1 MCGADIIVD
10 FDVYFT
16 LCEQEHYYLIKLWLL
31 YALNAWSKRA
41 KERLMFKVIKRLL
54 LLIVILGLASTAVVY
69 GVLSLSL
76 PALDGNGRSNA
87 VVDPVKI
94 SRDALGQAVIN
105 ANSRNDAAYGL
116 GYAHGQDR
124 FFQMDLLR
132 RNAAGELSELFGEAA
147 LGLDKKMRFHQL
159 RKRSQIILQ
168 MLPDAD
174 KQLLKSYAQGVNE
187 GLAQVGYSS
196 FEYLLTGA
204 AQKPWQS
211 EDSLLVIFSMYLDLQ
226 SATFERDQALIQIE
240 QAYTK
245 QMVDFLTQPSKYQ
258 AALDGSKLAPY
269 SGGIPT
275 LPTQTQ
281 HTVKSIEA
289 NQERGSNNW
298 AVTGTLTKTGAGMVS
313 DDMHLSMAVPV
324 IWYRAQLNYIQ
335 NGKTAQ
341 VTGVSLPGAPA
352 IVVGTNNNIAWGFTN
367 GYLDTADW
375 IALNDD
381 SKTWQV
387 DEPIALPDGEV
398 ENYSLIL
405 SEYGPV
411 KYINEKPYAL
421 SWAAHQPYAVNMQL
435 LKLEQAKTVDDALAV
450 ASDVG
455 IPVQNLMVV
464 DGQGSAA
471 WKNMGGIPARKTPSE
486 LGVNADDYS
495 ALWQQNELER
505 PFIKNPQSGRLWTGN
520 SRVVSAED
528 NARFGNGGYAL
539 GARSSQIRDRLFEK
553 QTFAESDFYALQLDN
568 QARFLMPWHAL
579 LLKQLKTDQT
589 KNHQYITALENWQQC
604 ACSTSIGYTLVKR
617 YRDEVINILFSDIE
631 SQLNKQQGTLKYVKR
646 DLEPA
651 VWQLI
656 NNKPD
661 TWINPQFK
669 SWDAQLHG
677 AFNQTI
683 TKLTEQ
689 FGNNVQ
695 SWQWGKVNELVI
707 EHPFAKQIPLLAKL
721 LNMPTAAGFGDSYMP
736 AVQGRSFGASQ
747 RFIAQPGHLEHAILA
762 IPGGQSGHPL
772 SEFYRAGFSDY
783 VEGKHTPLLPQTLMH
798 QIVISPIK

>member
-1 MCGADIIVD
+1 
-10 FDVYFT
+10 
-16 LCEQEHYYLIKLWLL
+16 
-31 YALNAWSKRA
+31 
-41 KERLMFKVIKRLL
+41 
-54 LLIVILGLASTAVVY
+54 
-69 GVLSLSL
+69 
-76 PALDGNGRSNA
+76 
-87 VVDPVKI
+87 
-94 SRDALGQAVIN
+94 
-105 ANSRNDAAYGL
+105 
-116 GYAHGQDR
+116 
-124 FFQMDLLR
+124 
-132 RNAAGELSELFGEAA
+132 
-147 LGLDKKMRFHQL
+147 
-159 RKRSQIILQ
+159 
-168 MLPDAD
+168 
-174 KQLLKSYAQGVNE
+174 
-187 GLAQVGYSS
+187 
-196 FEYLLTGA
+196 
-204 AQKPWQS
+204 
-211 EDSLLVIFSMYLDLQ
+211 
-226 SATFERDQALIQIE
+226 
-240 QAYTK
+240 
-245 QMVDFLTQPSKYQ
+245 
-258 AALDGSKLAPY
+258 
-269 SGGIPT
+269 
-275 LPTQTQ
+275 
-281 HTVKSIEA
+281 
-289 NQERGSNNW
+289 
-298 AVTGTLTKTGAGMVS
+298 
-313 DDMHLSMAVPV
+313 
-324 IWYRAQLNYIQ
+324 
-335 NGKTAQ
+335 
-341 VTGVSLPGAPA
+341 SLPGAPA
-352 IVVGTNNNIAWGFTN
+352 IVVGTNNNVAWGFTN

-435 LKLEQAKTVDDALAV
+435 LKLEQAKTVDDALTV

-464 DGQGSAA
+464 DSLGSAA

-495 ALWQQNELER
+495 ALWQQNELQR

-528 NARFGNGGYAL
+528 DARFGNGGYAL

-579 LLKQLKTDQT
+579 LLKQLKADQT
-589 KNHQYITALENWQQC
+589 KNQQYITALENWQQC
-604 ACSTSIGYTLVKR
+604 ACSTSTGYTLVKR
-617 YRDEVINILFSDIE
+617 YRDEVINILFSNMEDE
-631 SQLNKQQGTLKYVKR
+631 LNKQQGTLKYVKR

-656 NNKPD
+656 NNRPD

-669 SWDAQLHG
+669 SWDEQLQG
-677 AFNQTI
+677 AFSQTI

-695 SWQWGKVNELVI
+695 NWQWGKVNELVI
-707 EHPFAKQIPLLAKL
+707 EHPFAKQMPLLAKL

-747 RFIAQPGHLEHAILA
+747 RFIAQPGHLEHAIMA

-783 VEGKHTPLLPQTLMH
+783 VEGKHTPLLPQELIH
-798 QIVISPIK
+798 QIVIKPTR